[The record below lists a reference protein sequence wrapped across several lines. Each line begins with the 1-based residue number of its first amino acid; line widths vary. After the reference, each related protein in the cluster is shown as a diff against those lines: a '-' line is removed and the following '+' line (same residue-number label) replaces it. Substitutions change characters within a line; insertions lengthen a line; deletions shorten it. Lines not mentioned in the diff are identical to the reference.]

1 MMQQGRQEYRMQ
13 TRSRTKQQ
21 MDAIQAINEDG
32 DEPGTL
38 TREEINR
45 QVELWE
51 KNNNSTDNSVDSNG
65 NKKMKSSLSNM
76 MIMKVNLI
84 QVQVGVEVEVM
95 EINKELRRNQ

>member
-51 KNNNSTDNSVDSNG
+51 KNNNSTDNSVDSNE

-76 MIMKVNLI
+76 MIMMLAAEEERIEEERIKT
-84 QVQVGVEVEVM
+84 E
-95 EINKELRRNQ
+95 R